1 MRLETPEDVHQLLSF
16 LANSLA
22 TEERPDTTRAQA
34 LNAVAA
40 SLLRA
45 VHVRDLRKQVTQLTA
60 DLEQERRLH
69 ADLQRELAYARE
81 DLERY
86 RQTLASWQRSVE
98 GAFREVSDA
107 LVNLEETGAS
117 EADLRERVQ
126 AARNALEL
134 SQIRYESGYSPYLEV
149 LDAQRT
155 ANDAELA
162 FVRNRQARLV
172 FSVDLMKALG
182 GGWQ

>member
-86 RQTLASWQRSVE
+86 RQTLAQM
-98 GAFREVSDA
+98 
-107 LVNLEETGAS
+107 
-117 EADLRERVQ
+117 RERL
-126 AARNALEL
+126 ARPTSVLYPG
-134 SQIRYESGYSPYLEV
+134 SESRPP
-149 LDAQRT
+149 
-155 ANDAELA
+155 
-162 FVRNRQARLV
+162 
-172 FSVDLMKALG
+172 
-182 GGWQ
+182 